1 MPNVVN
7 YDIKDW
13 AILHGT
19 LNKSVR
25 SCERIPFS
33 SVNCAK
39 AVSLWSA
46 QNEFS
51 VSIKHM
57 EFFDEL
63 FKEDSLRSVFMSH

>member
-1 MPNVVN
+1 MPNLLN
-7 YDIKDW
+7 YDIKDR

-19 LNKSVR
+19 LSKSVR

-33 SVNCAK
+33 SVKRAN

-51 VSIKHM
+51 ISIKHM
-57 EFFDEL
+57 EFFFL
-63 FKEDSLRSVFMSH
+63 TNHTKKTLCAVFL